1 MSQSFHLQRFA
12 KENLDQSP
20 RIYFITVKSV
30 LSSQAKKH
38 PCVTLFP
45 FYLQKIPPTFCFILN
60 IFNQIQL
67 PNLNLSCY
75 FNAIL

>member
-60 IFNQIQL
+60 ILEDTGQPDFQL
-67 PNLNLSCY
+67 SWSESKE
-75 FNAIL
+75 